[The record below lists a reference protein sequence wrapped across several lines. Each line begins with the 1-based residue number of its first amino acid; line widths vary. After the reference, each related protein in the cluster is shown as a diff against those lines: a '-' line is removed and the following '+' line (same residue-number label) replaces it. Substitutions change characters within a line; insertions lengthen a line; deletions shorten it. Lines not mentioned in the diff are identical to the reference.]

1 MKVKTLPSK
10 RASSFPLFKVL
21 AGFLPDLIRKR
32 ELLPS
37 ASKEVDT
44 VHSP

>member
-10 RASSFPLFKVL
+10 WASSFPLFEVL
-21 AGFLPDLIRKR
+21 AGFFPDLIRER

-44 VHSP
+44 LHSP